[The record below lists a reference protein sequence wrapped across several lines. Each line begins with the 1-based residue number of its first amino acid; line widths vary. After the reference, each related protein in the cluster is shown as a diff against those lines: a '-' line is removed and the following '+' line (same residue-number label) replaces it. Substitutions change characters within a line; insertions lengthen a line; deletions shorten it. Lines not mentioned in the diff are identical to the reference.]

1 MNIDFKKLHENP
13 KLRHWIVGVFLLV
26 FVTIFMIFT
35 DFGLFRRYK
44 LEFEKNMI
52 EKEIQKQR
60 HISDSLLQVIYKMQ
74 SDTFEIERVAREKY
88 GLVKQTEQIY
98 FISTDTII
106 NQDLKK

>member
-52 EKEIQKQR
+52 EKDIQKQR

-98 FISTDTII
+98 FISTDSTN
-106 NQDLKK
+106 NQDFRK

>member
-13 KLRHWIVGVFLLV
+13 KLRHWIVGAFLLV
-26 FVTIFMIFT
+26 FVTVFMIFT

-52 EKEIQKQR
+52 EKDIQRQR

-98 FISTDTII
+98 FISTDTIN